1 MDYGPIDE
9 SVLRVLRRVRKTSHD
24 FPLTIIGLYLDMSPG
39 VLKELETAALAGD
52 TAVLRTANHR
62 LLATSVAVGA
72 VRLVGLSQK
81 LDEIV
86 RSGAAPDAV
95 ERVAAIAKE
104 YVEVEAALRAWCAAH
119 PM

>member
-1 MDYGPIDE
+1 M
-9 SVLRVLRRVRKTSHD
+9 RKTSQD
-24 FPLTIIGLYLDMSPG
+24 FPSAIIGLYLDMSPG

-72 VRLVGLSQK
+72 VRLVGMSHK

-86 RSGAAPDAV
+86 RSGGVPDAV
-95 ERVAAIAKE
+95 ERVPLLRRNTWKSKPLYGLWTAAQYGGPA
-104 YVEVEAALRAWCAAH
+104 
-119 PM
+119 